1 MDAKTE
7 MQHMALAGELTV
19 MNAGDIRNRLL
30 DALADTDDVDVDL
43 SQVTEIDTA
52 GVQLIVAAKRE
63 AEERHKALH
72 FSGCS
77 GAVLDVMGLLG
88 LAAYLTDA
96 MGAESRT

>member
-7 MQHMALAGELTV
+7 MQHLTLAGELTV
-19 MNAGDIRNRLL
+19 LNACDIRNRLL
-30 DALADTDDVDVDL
+30 TALDDTDGVDVDL
-43 SQVTEIDTA
+43 SQVTEVDTA

-77 GAVLDVMGLLG
+77 GQVLDVMGLLG
-88 LAAYLTDA
+88 LSAYLTDA
-96 MGAESRT
+96 MGVDTRV